1 MQRSSVDAMGTRPML
16 PLLLSMSFPPMLSM
30 LIQSLYN
37 VVDSVFVARIGQD
50 ALTAVSLAFPLQ
62 NIILAVSVGTGV
74 GLGSVISRSLGAS
87 DRRAAENAAA
97 QGLLLSAL
105 HALLFFVLSFLV
117 VRPFF
122 AMFTPDEAIRR
133 YGVEY
138 ASVVMAFAFG
148 QLFHITIEKILQAT
162 GNMIAPMILQAVG
175 AVINI
180 VLDPIFIFGLGP
192 VPAMG
197 VRGAAVA
204 TVIGQVAACMLS
216 VGVLLSRHC
225 AIRLHRRSFAPS
237 GLLIGRIYQVG
248 IPSAVMNSLSS
259 VLVMGLNA
267 ILSGLSGAAVAV
279 FGVYYKLQTF
289 VYMPSNGLIQGARPI
304 ISYNYGANDRARMM
318 QALGC
323 TLALTAGMMAA
334 GTLLFECL
342 PGPILSLFS
351 VEEEA
356 MRMGVTALRVIAS
369 SYVISTVGVVFAA
382 LFEAMGKG
390 PQSLCVSLLRQFAIT
405 LPLSALLSCSM
416 GLMGVWITFPIAES
430 AAAVA
435 AVLLLLHVARR
446 DPVLGGGKGLHVQ
459 RKM

>member
-1 MQRSSVDAMGTRPML
+1 
-16 PLLLSMSFPPMLSM
+16 
-30 LIQSLYN
+30 
-37 VVDSVFVARIGQD
+37 
-50 ALTAVSLAFPLQ
+50 
-62 NIILAVSVGTGV
+62 
-74 GLGSVISRSLGAS
+74 
-87 DRRAAENAAA
+87 
-97 QGLLLSAL
+97 
-105 HALLFFVLSFLV
+105 
-117 VRPFF
+117 
-122 AMFTPDEAIRR
+122 
-133 YGVEY
+133 
-138 ASVVMAFAFG
+138 
-148 QLFHITIEKILQAT
+148 
-162 GNMIAPMILQAVG
+162 MIAPMILQAVG

-180 VLDPIFIFGLGP
+180 ALDPIFIFGLGP

-197 VRGAAVA
+197 VQGAAVA

-216 VGVLLSRHC
+216 VGVLLSHHC
-225 AIRLHRRSFAPS
+225 AIRLHWRSFAPS
-237 GLLIGRIYQVG
+237 KLLIGRIYQVAL
-248 IPSAVMNSLSS
+248 PSAVMNSLSS

-351 VEEEA
+351 VEDEA

-405 LPLSALLSCSM
+405 LPLSALLSRSL

-430 AAAVA
+430 VAAVA
-435 AVLLLLHVARR
+435 AVLLLLYVARR
-446 DPVLGGGKGLHVQ
+446 DPVLGARKGPAAEQ
-459 RKM
+459 EP